1 MNNTLTIFYRRLYRR
16 WIYAFISVSVA
27 FSLCLFIPQP
37 SLGISIFDIIQGG
50 MQIIQL
56 SNVST
61 EQEISL
67 GQEINQQL
75 INSDIKLYKDPVV
88 NAYVDKIGQRLARTS
103 TRPTLPFKFQIVE
116 DDAINAFAT
125 MGGFVYVH
133 TGLLKTA
140 ANEAEL
146 ASVIGHEIGHITGRH
161 ALKQMKQTAIAKGLA
176 SVVGADRNQVVQI
189 GVELAFKRPRS
200 RKDELDADQR
210 GLQNLKASG
219 YPQSAMVS
227 FMQKLMAASGSSST
241 PSILSTHPATKDR
254 ITAIKRT
261 MDPSSVKFKDGLDT
275 SSYKQNIRNLR

>member
-16 WIYAFISVSVA
+16 WIYAFISTSVA

-37 SLGISIFDIIQGG
+37 SLGISIFDLIQGG

-56 SNVST
+56 SNVSQ

-75 INSDIKLYKDPVV
+75 ISSDIKLYKDPVV

-103 TRPTLPFKFQIVE
+103 TRPTLPFKFQVVE
-116 DDAINAFAT
+116 DDGINAFAT
-125 MGGFVYVH
+125 MGGFVYVN

-161 ALKQMKQTAIAKGLA
+161 ALKQMKQTAIAKGIA
-176 SVVGADRNQVVQI
+176 SAVGADRNQIVQI

-210 GLQNLKASG
+210 GLQNLKASA

-227 FMQKLMAASGSSST
+227 FMQKLMAASGGSST

-254 ITAIKRT
+254 IAAIKRS
-261 MDPSSVKFKDGLDT
+261 MDPSSANFKDGLDPN
-275 SSYKQNIRNLR
+275 SYKQNIRNLR